1 MNGLC
6 GHRRD
11 ALGLGVGL
19 DVEASEEGSQLSSR
33 IGVKCECEIGSNLL
47 RFYLVGT
54 LEYSRSESLHVAR
67 QNGVLQNNTQGPIS
81 HRLEYMLTMLISLPG
96 LIMGAFGL
104 ARSTSHQFRDAGR
117 IDGFGGS
124 PGSAMAAAWRRPASR
139 RPSRRV
145 CGDGGFLEFTT
156 SPWGQETR
164 FCMSLL
170 SALVLVGFRMNFC
183 RLRVRGEG

>member
-1 MNGLC
+1 MAREFAEILF
-6 GHRRD
+6 
-11 ALGLGVGL
+11 GL
-19 DVEASEEGSQLSSR
+19 DFGELSNQSHCMLPDE
-33 IGVKCECEIGSNLL
+33 VVFCEIIP
-47 RFYLVGT
+47 R
-54 LEYSRSESLHVAR
+54 
-67 QNGVLQNNTQGPIS
+67 GPIS
-81 HRLEYMLTMLISLPG
+81 HRLEYMLNMLISLTG

-164 FCMSLL
+164 FCPSL
-170 SALVLVGFRMNFC
+170 SVGSCSCWIPHEFSPPTGPR
-183 RLRVRGEG
+183 